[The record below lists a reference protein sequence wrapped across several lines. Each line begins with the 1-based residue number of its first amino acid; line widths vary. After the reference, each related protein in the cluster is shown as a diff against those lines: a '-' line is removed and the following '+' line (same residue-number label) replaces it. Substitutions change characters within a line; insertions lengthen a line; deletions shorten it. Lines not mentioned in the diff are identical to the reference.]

1 MARMLDRACP
11 SFCPVCRRGPA
22 GRDCPDVGVGK
33 RVQRARKKQA

>member
-1 MARMLDRACP
+1 MARMLGRVRP